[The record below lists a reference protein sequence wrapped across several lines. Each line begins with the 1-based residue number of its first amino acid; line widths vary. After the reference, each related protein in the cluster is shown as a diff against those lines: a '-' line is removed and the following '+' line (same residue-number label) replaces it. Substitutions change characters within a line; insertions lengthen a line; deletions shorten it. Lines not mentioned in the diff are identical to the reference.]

1 MRDLIGWWARR
12 GQPER
17 FDLVTRATLYLVL
30 ATEPVALFNA
40 TAVGAPTA
48 GRMVVLGLGVVHTVL
63 CLLAV
68 RAGVEHFLGRRD
80 RPIRLVV
87 GVGWLT
93 LATVV
98 AAQLADGLLPPEP
111 DQGRWTLRVTVLV
124 SCYFLGALCT
134 MTTPRYASV
143 GAVGL
148 AGVVLAVGL
157 LDGAPPG
164 LLLQS
169 LTALCFGFLVLLF
182 TFRCS
187 LWMLGVLWEL
197 ERSRGNQVR
206 LAVAEERLRFA
217 RDLHDVLGRNLSV
230 VALKSELA
238 AQLAKRDRPRA
249 VEEMLEVRQI
259 AQDSLAE
266 VREVVRGYRA
276 VDLDAEL
283 AGARAVLTSAGVR
296 CRVLGEGHELSPQA
310 QSALGWVVREGTTN
324 VLRHSEALTCTVSLR
339 HGRPTPGPDAAV
351 EDADDPARYA
361 AVPSEVTSVV
371 TLVMENDGVRP
382 GGPPVFGNGLL
393 GLSERLAPLGGRVA
407 ATRPGRDR
415 FRLTAQLPLAA
426 QLPPAAGGPSDASS
440 GPAGVPASD
449 VTVDVSPGSDARRG
463 HGGAVAGPG
472 TAESVRAPGG
482 EGAVAEDAGA
492 GAAPAHRSRS

>member
-1 MRDLIGWWARR
+1 MRELIGWWTRR

-17 FDLVTRATLYLVL
+17 FDLVTRATLYVVLV
-30 ATEPVALFNA
+30 TEPIALLNA
-40 TAVGAPTA
+40 TGDAWPLA
-48 GRMVVLGLGVVHTVL
+48 GRVVVLGLGTAHMVL

-68 RAGVEHFLGRRD
+68 RAGVEHFLGRRE
-80 RPIRLVV
+80 RPTRLVLAT
-87 GVGWLT
+87 GGLT
-93 LATVV
+93 LVTIV
-98 AAQLADGLLPPEP
+98 AAEATNALTRHQADSAG
-111 DQGRWTLRVTVLV
+111 WTLPVTVLV
-124 SCYFLGALCT
+124 SCYFLGTLCT
-134 MTTPRYASV
+134 VTPPRYAFV

-148 AGVVLAVGL
+148 AGLILLVGL
-157 LDGAPPG
+157 LDGAPAA
-164 LLLQS
+164 LLFSSVWML
-169 LTALCFGFLVLLF
+169 LFGFVVLLS

-249 VEEMLEVRQI
+249 VEEMLEVRRI
-259 AQDSLAE
+259 AQDSLTE
-266 VREVVRGYRA
+266 VREVVRGYRS

-296 CRVLGEGHELSPQA
+296 CRVLGEGRDLSPQA
-310 QSALGWVVREGTTN
+310 QSALGWVVREATTN

-339 HGRPTPGPDAAV
+339 RERSAAEPDAAGATGGANAGHL
-351 EDADDPARYA
+351 ADPSDGAR
-361 AVPSEVTSVV
+361 VV
-371 TLVMENDGVRP
+371 TLVMENDGARP

-393 GLSERLAPLGGRVA
+393 GLTERLAPLGGRVTA
-407 ATRPGRDR
+407 SRPGPER

-426 QLPPAAGGPSDASS
+426 AAPSTVSPSAVSPSTVGASS
-440 GPAGVPASD
+440 
-449 VTVDVSPGSDARRG
+449 VSPSTVCPSTDEAQVVSPSTAGAQG
-463 HGGAVAGPG
+463 VFPVGGGAP
-472 TAESVRAPGG
+472 S
-482 EGAVAEDAGA
+482 GAVTGSVPSRRD
-492 GAAPAHRSRS
+492 RS